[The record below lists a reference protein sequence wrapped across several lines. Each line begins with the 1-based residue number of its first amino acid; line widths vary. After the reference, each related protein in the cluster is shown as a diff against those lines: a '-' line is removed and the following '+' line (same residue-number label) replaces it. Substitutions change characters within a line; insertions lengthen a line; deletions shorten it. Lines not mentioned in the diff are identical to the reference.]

1 MRTFIFGAGA
11 SRSFFAPEL
20 TTSYLTEKVCSVDE
34 WKRVFDKYKAN
45 NGKNKC
51 LVKVDTIMAV
61 IHTILA

>member
-34 WKRVFDKYKAN
+34 WKRVFDKYKAAKTN
-45 NGKNKC
+45 VLLKW
-51 LVKVDTIMAV
+51 IR
-61 IHTILA
+61 